1 LSDPFRID
9 RAARVAGLRI
19 VIPFQES
26 NMKSTFRTTTP
37 LVAGLIAV
45 ALVSASGCSWFR
57 SHNDYSRTAE
67 NRPLEVPPDLDRPET
82 ANSLPLP
89 SAQGLGGT
97 AASPVGFVVA
107 DSPANVFAR
116 LGTVLATIEGVTVT
130 GKAESLGSYDVAYQ
144 GQNFLVRVEETG
156 GQSRISAI
164 SASGQLLRAGP
175 AAVLL
180 EKLRPKL

>member
-1 LSDPFRID
+1 
-9 RAARVAGLRI
+9 
-19 VIPFQES
+19 
-26 NMKSTFRTTTP
+26 MKSTFRTTTP

-57 SHNDYSRTAE
+57 SHNDYARTAE

-82 ANSLPLP
+82 TNSLPLP
-89 SAQGLGGT
+89 AASAST
-97 AASPVGFVVA
+97 ASPVGFVVA
-107 DSPANVFAR
+107 DTVDNVFAR
-116 LGTVLATIEGVTVT
+116 LGTVLPTIEGVSVT
-130 GKAESLGSYDVAYQ
+130 GSARSLGSYDVSYQ
-144 GQNFLVRVEETG
+144 GQNFLLRVEETG

-175 AAVLL
+175 ASVLM